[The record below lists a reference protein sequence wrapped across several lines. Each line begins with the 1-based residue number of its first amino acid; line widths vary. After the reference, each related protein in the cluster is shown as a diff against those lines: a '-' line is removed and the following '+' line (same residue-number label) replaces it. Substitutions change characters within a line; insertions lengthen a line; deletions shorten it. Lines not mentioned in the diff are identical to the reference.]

1 VDDQIIV
8 ADKDDDLQYNM
19 KISND
24 KAELVEFER
33 KDDRKVKIVVNNKMI
48 EQILN
53 FTYFIILDLILTR
66 TQM

>member
-24 KAELVEFER
+24 KAELVEFEG
-33 KDDRKVKIVVNNKMI
+33 KDDRRVKIVVNNKMI